1 MARRKRQGSDRG
13 RENESDI
20 NLTPMLDVVF
30 ILLIFFIV
38 TAQFIK
44 EPGVPILRPD
54 VDNKASVKPLAILI
68 AIDKNSDIYID
79 KQKVNPSEVGFM
91 IREMRNDNPRG
102 EVVVQ
107 TDVDAEAQVMVD
119 VMEAINKIDGATV
132 INISAKTGS

>member
-1 MARRKRQGSDRG
+1 MARRKRQSSGGPKNDT
-13 RENESDI
+13 DV

-44 EPGVPILRPD
+44 EPGVPILRPE

-68 AIDKNSDIYID
+68 AIDKNSEIYVD
-79 KQKVNPSEVGFM
+79 KQKVVPSEIGFI
-91 IREMRNDNPRG
+91 IREMRADNPRG
-102 EVVVQ
+102 EIVVQ

-132 INISAKTGS
+132 INISAKTSG

>member
-1 MARRKRQGSDRG
+1 MARRKRQGSGRG
-13 RENESDI
+13 RDNESDI

-79 KQKVNPSEVGFM
+79 KQKVNPTEVGFM

>member
-1 MARRKRQGSDRG
+1 MARRQRATPGGGGGD
-13 RENESDI
+13 EI

-54 VDNKASVKPLAILI
+54 VDNKAQAKPLAILI
-68 AIDKNSDIYID
+68 AITENDEVFID
-79 KQKVNPSEVGFM
+79 KKEVPMVEVGFTLKEL
-91 IREMRNDNPRG
+91 RLDNPRG

-107 TDVDAEAQVMVD
+107 ADVNSSAETMVEG
-119 VMEAINKIDGATV
+119 MEAINKVDGSTV
-132 INISAKTGS
+132 INISAKTN